1 MYCMGWSLRIV
12 VLVAKS
18 HQILCDPMNCSLPD
32 SSVYGI
38 SLWHSLIQQCFSFL
52 SDASCCQWHL
62 RHEEIW
68 ISGQSCVVD
77 LMSSV
82 PFLTLFLL
90 RFVGKGVLT
99 PMTEFPSFL
108 FPELPASSVNG
119 RQ

>member
-1 MYCMGWSLRIV
+1 MS
-12 VLVAKS
+12 A
-18 HQILCDPMNCSLPD
+18 
-32 SSVYGI
+32 
-38 SLWHSLIQQCFSFL
+38 
-52 SDASCCQWHL
+52 
-62 RHEEIW
+62 
-68 ISGQSCVVD
+68 QSCVVD

-90 RFVGKGVLT
+90 CFVEKGVLT